1 MEYKTSFSTKL
12 LSLRKEHNL
21 SLDALGKIL
30 GISNQAVS
38 LLEKGKRSPSF
49 EVFFSIV
56 EYFNVS
62 SDWLLGRTDDPTFNP
77 IKRD

>member
-1 MEYKTSFSTKL
+1 MDYKTSFSTKL
-12 LSLRKEHNL
+12 LTLRKENNL

-49 EVFFSIV
+49 EVFFAIC

-62 SDWLLGRTDDPTFNP
+62 SDWLLGRTEDST
-77 IKRD
+77 ITQ

>member
-1 MEYKTSFSTKL
+1 MDYKTSFSTKL
-12 LSLRKEHNL
+12 LNLRKENNL

-49 EVFFSIV
+49 EVFYAISD
-56 EYFNVS
+56 YFDVS
-62 SDWLLGRTDDPTFNP
+62 SDWLLGRTDDPT
-77 IKRD
+77 ITK

>member
-1 MEYKTSFSTKL
+1 MDYKNSFSTKL
-12 LSLRKEHNL
+12 LFLRKKNNL

-49 EVFFSIV
+49 EVFYAIT

-62 SDWLLGRTDDPTFNP
+62 SDWLLGRTDNQTLE
-77 IKRD
+77 K

>member
-1 MEYKTSFSTKL
+1 MDYKESFSTKL
-12 LSLRKEHNL
+12 LNLRKENDL
-21 SLDALGKIL
+21 SLEALGNIL

-49 EVFFSIV
+49 EVFFAIA

-62 SDWLLGRTDDPTFNP
+62 TDWLLGRTDDSTC
-77 IKRD
+77 KSVKH

>member
-1 MEYKTSFSTKL
+1 MDYKNSFSTKL
-12 LSLRKEHNL
+12 STLRRENHL

-49 EVFFSIV
+49 EIFFAIA

-62 SDWLLGRTDDPTFNP
+62 TDWLLGRTDDPTFKS
-77 IKRD
+77 IKH